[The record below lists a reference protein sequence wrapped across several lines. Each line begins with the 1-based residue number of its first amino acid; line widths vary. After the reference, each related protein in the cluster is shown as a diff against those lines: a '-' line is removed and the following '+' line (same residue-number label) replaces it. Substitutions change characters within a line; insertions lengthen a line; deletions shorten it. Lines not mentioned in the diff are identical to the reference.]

1 MDSVQIHLRHDV
13 LSCCKYFLY
22 RQGRVKYHCPLIR
35 SIEWCLWVLHCE
47 MRALLAISLCLVCFT
62 DQSYAT
68 FADFMNNLPSEI
80 ATAFSSA
87 WDSISDAIKK
97 PVRIKRLGHGE
108 HKTFTTT
115 TDEPIYRHRRIMMR
129 RAKTT
134 PDFGHFEYSEA
145 TTVGLKVTLPLLLA
159 PSFKNYN
166 EWSDMQRA
174 YFTRHN
180 HIRRLRVKNKNLIEE
195 DVLNWIQDSP
205 TSAPDGP
212 TWAPD
217 GPTWAPDG
225 PTWAPDDPTW
235 APDVSTWAPDG
246 LTWEPDGP
254 TWAPDDPTWAPDGPT
269 WAPDSPTW
277 EPDVTTWAPD
287 GPTWEPDVST
297 RTDQTPDDDD
307 DDDDKTSYDYTKEEK
322 RKIHHLLYSMA
333 KKKFSKLNKLHTRKN
348 DPKLGLCKFLS
359 RLYTSNYDH
368 YSQNRRGDT
377 AY

>member
-1 MDSVQIHLRHDV
+1 
-13 LSCCKYFLY
+13 
-22 RQGRVKYHCPLIR
+22 
-35 SIEWCLWVLHCE
+35 

-87 WDSISDAIKK
+87 WDSITDVIKK
-97 PVRIKRLGHGE
+97 PVRIKRLGHGGK
-108 HKTFTTT
+108 HKTYTTT
-115 TDEPIYRHRRIMMR
+115 TDEPINRHKRIMMR

-180 HIRRLRVKNKNLIEE
+180 HIRRLKVENKNSIEE
-195 DVLNWIQDSP
+195 DVLNWTPDSP
-205 TSAPDGP
+205 TWAPDDPTWAPDDRTWVPDDP

-225 PTWAPDDPTW
+225 PTWEPDGPTWALDVPTWEPDVPTWEPDVSTW
-235 APDVSTWAPDG
+235 APDVSTWAPDVSTWEPDI
-246 LTWEPDGP
+246 LTWEPH
-254 TWAPDDPTWAPDGPT
+254 
-269 WAPDSPTW
+269 
-277 EPDVTTWAPD
+277 
-287 GPTWEPDVST
+287 VST
-297 RTDQTPDDDD
+297 RTPDDDD
-307 DDDDKTSYDYTKEEK
+307 DDDDKTAYDYTKEEK
-322 RKIHHLLYSMA
+322 RKIHYLLYSMA
-333 KKKFSKLNKLHTRKN
+333 KKRFSKLKKLHPRKN
-348 DPKLGLCKFLS
+348 EPTLGLCKFLS
-359 RLYTSNYDH
+359 RLYTSKYDH